1 MHVFAFIAHLGKF
14 SEYNCANKDLL
25 GAKSVRQRRVVLKD
39 LSEFFDNVKSL
50 EDCVNTV
57 VPLDLGLSQVSIG
70 IVQVAQLV
78 QSLDQHVLLLP
89 FTLQLN
95 ALLVRVDDHV
105 GKDSMA
111 LSLRSNFTIC
121 GLFNAVASFA
131 KLLVL
136 EVFRLNTELEV

>member
-1 MHVFAFIAHLGKF
+1 M
-14 SEYNCANKDLL
+14 
-25 GAKSVRQRRVVLKD
+25 
-39 LSEFFDNVKSL
+39 SEFFDNVKSL

-57 VPLDLGLSQVSIG
+57 VPLDLGLSQVSVG

-111 LSLRSNFTIC
+111 LSLRSDFTIC
-121 GLFNAVASFA
+121 GLFNAVATFA
-131 KLLVL
+131 KLLIL